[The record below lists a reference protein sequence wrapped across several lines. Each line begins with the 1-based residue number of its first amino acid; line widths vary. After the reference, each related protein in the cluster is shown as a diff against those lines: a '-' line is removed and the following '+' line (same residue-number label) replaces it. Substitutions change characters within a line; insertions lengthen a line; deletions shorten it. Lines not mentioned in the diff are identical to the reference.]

1 MHDAH
6 CHFDLYPDPRAACAQ
21 AAGMPAIL
29 VTTKPSAF
37 QRACALAGDFP
48 AIHPALGLIPQEA
61 AALEA
66 HLPLFLDLLPR
77 ARFVGEIG
85 LDGVSPDP
93 AGQAA
98 QSRVFAAVLD
108 ACAKAGGKVLSIHSR
123 RAATPVLDA
132 LAAHGAAF
140 PGAVILHWFSGNAA
154 ELVRATGMGCF
165 FSVNPAMVKSA
176 NGRAL
181 IGQMPRDRVLL
192 ESDGPFVEVD
202 GRPAMPADGALAVI
216 HLAGLWGMSRP
227 SVERLVDGNFARV
240 MGN

>member
-6 CHFDLYPDPRAACAQ
+6 CHLDLYPDPRAACAQ
-21 AAGMPAIL
+21 AARVPVIL
-29 VTTKPSAF
+29 VTTRPSAF
-37 QRACALAGDFP
+37 ENACALAAENP
-48 AIHPALGLIPQEA
+48 SVHPALGLIPQEA

-66 HLPLFLDLLPR
+66 ELPLFLDLLPR

-93 AGQAA
+93 AGRAA
-98 QSRVFAAVLD
+98 QSRVFAAILD

-140 PGAVILHWFSGNAA
+140 PGTVILHWFSGNAA
-154 ELVRATGMGCF
+154 ELGRAADVGCF

-176 NGRAL
+176 HGRAL
-181 IGQMPRDRVLL
+181 VRGMPRDRVLL
-192 ESDGPFVEVD
+192 ESDGPFVAVD
-202 GRPAMPADGALAVI
+202 GRPAAPADGGLVVA
-216 HLAGLWGMSRP
+216 HLAGLWGMGRQAA
-227 SVERLVDGNFARV
+227 EALVDGNFARV
-240 MGN
+240 AGN